1 MIYTGP
7 NLDAKRKMISTEFR
21 AKHAGA
27 IGDKWCKF
35 LGRLYRFV
43 NGHFEVMIPQSYF
56 MEVITELG
64 LEGCK
69 PVGTPSVAQS
79 SAAAVESPFLDDLA
93 HARYRRVVGK
103 LIWTIQ
109 ERPDI
114 AQAVAACSRAVQAP
128 TENDMI
134 KLKRIVR
141 YLAGTMNYRL
151 HLRMNDDDSFDR
163 VDVITD
169 ASWARG
175 PDRRSVSGILLV
187 YRGIVFGAWS
197 RVQKVKA
204 HSSCEAEIM
213 AAHQGV
219 VEAKLLTH
227 LLSEQFE
234 VQRPAD
240 MKTNLM
246 IHLSVDSTSTVG
258 FTARRGPG
266 ALKHIDLKYLSLQD
280 DVREGLLRVGHVR
293 TDILLADYLTKPTCE
308 YKLTQFC
315 QAVRLT
321 SESTL
326 ESNGTDG
333 VKLAEL
339 RDVQF
344 LELPD
349 GDETHL
355 VELAEEGEDLERR
368 EENFEIDKKLWLM
381 LFTVVVLA
389 VLGCVDMVKRVRR
402 ALRRFLLSG
411 RQRGTYPTA
420 TPQNRAAAA
429 ARDSF

>member
-1 MIYTGP
+1 M
-7 NLDAKRKMISTEFR
+7 
-21 AKHAGA
+21 
-27 IGDKWCKF
+27 
-35 LGRLYRFV
+35 
-43 NGHFEVMIPQSYF
+43 
-56 MEVITELG
+56 
-64 LEGCK
+64 
-69 PVGTPSVAQS
+69 AQS
-79 SAAAVESPFLDDLA
+79 SAAAVGSPFLDDLA
-93 HARYRRVVGK
+93 HARYRRVIGK

-114 AQAVAACSRAVQAP
+114 AQVVAACSRAVQAP
-128 TENDMI
+128 TDNDMI

-227 LLSEQFE
+227 LLPEQFE

-240 MKTNLM
+240 MKTNIM
-246 IHLSVDSTSTVG
+246 IHFSVDSTSTVG

-280 DVREGLLRVGHVR
+280 DVREGLLRVSHVR
-293 TDILLADYLTKPTCE
+293 TDVLLADYLTKPTCE
-308 YKLTQFC
+308 YKLAQFC
-315 QAVRLT
+315 QAV
-321 SESTL
+321 
-326 ESNGTDG
+326 
-333 VKLAEL
+333 L
-339 RDVQF
+339 RQI
-344 LELPD
+344 
-349 GDETHL
+349 
-355 VELAEEGEDLERR
+355 AQ
-368 EENFEIDKKLWLM
+368 
-381 LFTVVVLA
+381 TV
-389 VLGCVDMVKRVRR
+389 
-402 ALRRFLLSG
+402 
-411 RQRGTYPTA
+411 
-420 TPQNRAAAA
+420 
-429 ARDSF
+429 

>member
-1 MIYTGP
+1 MMTP
-7 NLDAKRKMISTEFR
+7 A
-21 AKHAGA
+21 
-27 IGDKWCKF
+27 
-35 LGRLYRFV
+35 
-43 NGHFEVMIPQSYF
+43 SYL
-56 MEVITELG
+56 MDVITEMG

-69 PVGTPSVAQS
+69 AVGTPSVAQP
-79 SAAAVESPFLDDLA
+79 AAVLESPFLGEEA
-93 HARYRRVVGK
+93 HARYRQVVGK
-103 LIWTIQ
+103 LIWTLQ
-109 ERPDI
+109 ERPDLT
-114 AQAVAACSRAVQAP
+114 QAVASCSRAVQAP

-151 HLRMNDDDSFDR
+151 HLTMNNDSFDR

-175 PDRRSVSGILLV
+175 PDRHSVSGILLV

-234 VQRPAD
+234 VQRPAE

-326 ESNGTDG
+326 ESNGTDNLK
-333 VKLAEL
+333 VAEL
-339 RDVQF
+339 RDMQV
-344 LELPD
+344 
-349 GDETHL
+349 DEIHV
-355 VELAEEGEDLERR
+355 VELAEDDQDHEQQEKDTSNLTCNCG
-368 EENFEIDKKLWLM
+368 
-381 LFTVVVLA
+381 
-389 VLGCVDMVKRVRR
+389 
-402 ALRRFLLSG
+402 
-411 RQRGTYPTA
+411 
-420 TPQNRAAAA
+420 
-429 ARDSF
+429 